1 MRSLIAALAVLA
13 ATPALAQES
22 AAPVPRAPDGRP
34 DLHGY
39 WFSGFL
45 TPLQRPDGVTELIVP
60 PGEQAAMI
68 EKLIAE
74 QSEGEVY
81 DPENDVNPV
90 PRALLEMN
98 GELRSSWLIEPADG
112 KLPLTSLAKAALK
125 RDGPE
130 FDDPENRPP
139 PERCVDG
146 LVNAPMAAS
155 SLMIPL
161 QIVQTPAAVVIAMED
176 MEPLR
181 IVSLTEP
188 PRHDALRSRGG
199 QSRGRWEGDT
209 FVVETDSLSIS
220 DPGGL
225 AWRGGAFVTTDS
237 RVIERFSLLS
247 ADLLLYRFTVEDP
260 SLYKAP
266 WLAEYVLKRVPSPVY
281 EYACHEGNYA
291 MTNILRA
298 ARLGLQ
304 KKPEQKAATGKD
316 N

>member
-13 ATPALAQES
+13 AAPALAQES
-22 AAPVPRAPDGRP
+22 AAPIPRAPDGRP

-45 TPLQRPDGVTELIVP
+45 TPLERPDGVTGLIVP
-60 PGEQAAMI
+60 PDGQAAMI

-81 DPENDVNPV
+81 DPENDANAV
-90 PRALLEMN
+90 PRALLEMD
-98 GELRSSWLIEPADG
+98 GALRSSWLIEPADG
-112 KLPLTSLAKAALK
+112 KLPLTTLAKAALE
-125 RDGPE
+125 RDGPKY
-130 FDDPENRPP
+130 DDPENRPA
-139 PERCVDG
+139 PERCIDG

-161 QIVQTPAAVVIAMED
+161 QIVQMPGVMVLAMED

-181 IVSLTEP
+181 IVSLTDP
-188 PRHDALRSRGG
+188 PQRDALRSRGG
-199 QSRGRWEGDT
+199 QSRGRWEDDT
-209 FVVETDSLSIS
+209 FVIETDSLSIS

-225 AWRGGAFVTTDS
+225 TWRGGAFVTTDS
-237 RVIERFSLLS
+237 RVIERFRLLS
-247 ADLLLYRFTVEDP
+247 ADLLLYRFTIEDP

-266 WLAEYVLKRVPSPVY
+266 WLAEYVLKRIASPVY

-291 MTNILRA
+291 MTNILTA
-298 ARLGLQ
+298 ARLGR
-304 KKPEQKAATGKD
+304 QKAPEPKPATGGD
-316 N
+316 